1 MKTATIRLTAPLQSY
16 GNQASFNQRT
26 SDNYPSKSAVIGI
39 IAAALG
45 YRRDDARIL
54 QLNNLLF
61 AVRIEQSGNMM
72 TEFQTVEYQKSST
85 KTARK
90 LTYREFIQDA
100 VFMVAIGSDND
111 HEIEKIVSALK
122 HPKFQL
128 YLGRRSN
135 PPAGPLM
142 IETYDEENP
151 LQVLEKLSWQAEPWY
166 KKRLRAPKFL
176 TRIIADAELN
186 PENNI
191 TMIKDKVGSFNQK
204 NRYYQYRPVI
214 IKKKIELDNL
224 EYKSS
229 TDLKTDLDYWSF
241 V

>member
-100 VFMVAIGSDND
+100 VFMVAIGSGND

-151 LQVLEKLSWQAEPWY
+151 LQVLEKLSWQAESWY
-166 KKRLRAPKFL
+166 QKRLRAPKFL

>member
-26 SDNYPSKSAVIGI
+26 SDKYPSKSAVIGI

-151 LQVLEKLSWQAEPWY
+151 LQVLEKLSWQAESWY
-166 KKRLRAPKFL
+166 QKRLRAPKFL

>member
-166 KKRLRAPKFL
+166 QKRLRAPKFL

-191 TMIKDKVGSFNQK
+191 TIIKDKVGSFNQK
-204 NRYYQYRPVI
+204 NRYYQCRPVI

>member
-100 VFMVAIGSDND
+100 VFIVAIGSDND

-166 KKRLRAPKFL
+166 QKRLRAPKFL

>member
-166 KKRLRAPKFL
+166 QKRLRAPKFL

-191 TMIKDKVGSFNQK
+191 TIIKDKVGSFNQK

>member
-151 LQVLEKLSWQAEPWY
+151 LQVLGKLSWQAAPWY
-166 KKRLRAPKFL
+166 QKRLRAPKFL
-176 TRIIADAELN
+176 TRIIAGAELN

>member
-39 IAAALG
+39 IAAAVG

-151 LQVLEKLSWQAEPWY
+151 LQVLEKLSWQAESWY
-166 KKRLRAPKFL
+166 QKRLRAPKFL

>member
-166 KKRLRAPKFL
+166 QKRLRAPKFL

>member
-166 KKRLRAPKFL
+166 QKRLRAPKFL

-191 TMIKDKVGSFNQK
+191 TMIKDKVGSFNPK

>member
-26 SDNYPSKSAVIGI
+26 SDNYPSKSAVVGI

-166 KKRLRAPKFL
+166 QKRLRAPKFL

-214 IKKKIELDNL
+214 IRKKIELDNL

>member
-151 LQVLEKLSWQAEPWY
+151 LQVLEKLSWQAESWY
-166 KKRLRAPKFL
+166 QKRLRAPKFL

-224 EYKSS
+224 EYKLS

>member
-151 LQVLEKLSWQAEPWY
+151 LQVLEKLSWQAESWY
-166 KKRLRAPKFL
+166 QKRLRAPKFL

-204 NRYYQYRPVI
+204 NRYYQYCPVI

-241 V
+241 I

>member
-166 KKRLRAPKFL
+166 QKRLRAPKFL

-204 NRYYQYRPVI
+204 NRYYQYRPII

>member
-151 LQVLEKLSWQAEPWY
+151 LQVLEKLSWQAESWY
-166 KKRLRAPKFL
+166 QKRLRAPKFL

>member
-100 VFMVAIGSDND
+100 AFMVAIGSDND

-166 KKRLRAPKFL
+166 QKRLRAPKFL

>member
-166 KKRLRAPKFL
+166 QKRLRAPKFL

-224 EYKSS
+224 EYKLS

>member
-72 TEFQTVEYQKSST
+72 TEFQTAEYQKSST

-151 LQVLEKLSWQAEPWY
+151 LQVLEKLSWQAESWY
-166 KKRLRAPKFL
+166 QKRLRAPKFL

>member
-166 KKRLRAPKFL
+166 QKRLRAPKFL

-214 IKKKIELDNL
+214 IRKKIELDNL